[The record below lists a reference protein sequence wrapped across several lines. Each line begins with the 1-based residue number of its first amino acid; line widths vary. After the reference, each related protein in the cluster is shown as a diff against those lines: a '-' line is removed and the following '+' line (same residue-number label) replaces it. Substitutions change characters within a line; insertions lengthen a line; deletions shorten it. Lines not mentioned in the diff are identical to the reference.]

1 MQSFLAEKSDIF
13 CFDTVKRMDEEEY
26 QRKYINLRIL
36 KSVQEYLK
44 SDKATT
50 KAVYPINVP
59 DDLLY
64 QITKLQGPEGVD
76 KLIHHIFTLGLNIW
90 SDRLFEDV
98 FGSQESLEAF
108 IRLVKEQN
116 K

>member
-1 MQSFLAEKSDIF
+1 MD
-13 CFDTVKRMDEEEY
+13 DEEF

-44 SDKATT
+44 SEKTT
-50 KAVYPINVP
+50 SKAVYPINVP

-64 QITKLQGPEGVD
+64 QITKIHGPEGVD
-76 KLIHHIFTLGLNIW
+76 KLIHHIFILGLNIW

-98 FGSQESLEAF
+98 FGTQKSLEEF
-108 IRLVKEQN
+108 IQLVKEQN
-116 K
+116 KSS